1 MIIMKKSL
9 NIRIVIFVSLVF
21 ATLLSCSSDDDG
33 NLIPVPDATLVEV
46 ASQDPDLSI
55 LVSALEQAN
64 LTDMLNGTGPFTV
77 LAPTNDAFSAFL
89 SGAGFA
95 SVSDVPLETLRQI
108 LLYHI
113 IKQQVDATF
122 FTSLQR
128 NYLVNEAAGPP
139 GGTNLVIY
147 LDATNGIIFNGT
159 SKVTKSDIP
168 ASNGIIHKVD
178 GVIDIPTL
186 DTFISVD
193 FNFEDLEASMDI
205 ISPLST
211 LPAMLK
217 DTESGPFTLFAP
229 AEHAFDNLLDTN
241 GEWNSVSDIDE
252 TYLTAIMEH
261 HVVSDNLLETDIKP
275 GEMATTFEGD
285 NIMFSSLNGNIEIK
299 DGAGNEGTIIG
310 VFNIQASNGV
320 IHLLPTQVLLPD
332 ITN

>member
-1 MIIMKKSL
+1 MKKSF
-9 NIRIVIFVSLVF
+9 NIRIGLFVSLVF

-55 LVSALEQAN
+55 FVSALERAN

-77 LAPTNDAFSAFL
+77 LAPTNDAFSDFL
-89 SGAGFA
+89 SGSGFA
-95 SVSDVPLETLRQI
+95 SVSDVPVETLKQI

-113 IKQQVDATF
+113 IKQLVDSAI
-122 FTSLQR
+122 FTILQR

-147 LDATNGIIFNGT
+147 LDATDGIIFNGT
-159 SKVTKSDIP
+159 SKVTQSDIP

-178 GVIDIPTL
+178 RVIDIPSL

-193 FNFEDLEASMDI
+193 FNFDDLEAAMDI

-229 AEHAFDNLLDTN
+229 AEHAFDNLMDTN
-241 GEWNSVSDIDE
+241 GDWNSVSDIDE
-252 TYLTAIMEH
+252 TYLTSIMEH

-275 GEMATTFEGD
+275 GEMATTLEGD
-285 NIMFSSLNGNIEIK
+285 NITFSSLDGNIEIK
-299 DGAGNEGTIIG
+299 DGAGNEGAIIG

>member
-1 MIIMKKSL
+1 MKKSL
-9 NIRIVIFVSLVF
+9 NIRIGIFVSLVF

-55 LVSALEQAN
+55 LVSALVQAN
-64 LTDMLNGTGPFTV
+64 LTDMLNETGPFTV

-95 SVSDVPLETLRQI
+95 SVSDVPVETLRQI

-159 SKVTKSDIP
+159 SKVTKTDIP

-193 FNFEDLEASMDI
+193 FNFEDLEAAMDI

-211 LPAMLK
+211 LPGMLK
-217 DTESGPFTLFAP
+217 DTESGPYTLFAP
-229 AEHAFDNLLDTN
+229 AEHAFDNLFDTN

-275 GEMATTFEGD
+275 GEMATTLEGD

-320 IHLLPTQVLLPD
+320 LHLLPTQVLLPD